1 MNYDLCSLYCDQ
13 FSIFFRGK
21 KSNFIYESH
30 FTGIGDKLVSIGIH
44 LVGDLKG
51 VDPQKISKVDSMQ
64 QIVESAVRY
73 GKLTKIRSY
82 YHQFTPSGVSGI
94 VLLAESH
101 LSFHTWPEYGLVA
114 LDIFTCGPTENAE
127 IALEYILGKLTP
139 SSIEYK
145 RVERGVEFPRGV
157 LKEKLVE
164 ATS

>member
-1 MNYDLCSLYCDQ
+1 M
-13 FSIFFRGK
+13 
-21 KSNFIYESH
+21 
-30 FTGIGDKLVSIGIH
+30 SIGIH

-51 VDPQKISKVDSMQ
+51 VAPEKISQTDTMQ
-64 QIVESAVRY
+64 EIMESAVKF

-94 VLLAESH
+94 ILLAESH

-127 IALEYILGKLTP
+127 SAMEYILGKLAP

-145 RVERGVEFPRGV
+145 RIERGIDFPRGNQ
-157 LKEKLVE
+157 KEKPIE
-164 ATS
+164 AIA